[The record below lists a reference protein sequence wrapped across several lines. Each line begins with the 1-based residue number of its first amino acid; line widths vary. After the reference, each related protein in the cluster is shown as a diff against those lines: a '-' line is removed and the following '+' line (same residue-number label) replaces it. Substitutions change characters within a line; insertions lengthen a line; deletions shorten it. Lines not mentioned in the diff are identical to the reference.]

1 MDFGH
6 PAEECRLFLGKK
18 KNAEFVTITDDYSS
32 LERFDLKTRKKLE
45 SLECFFK
52 LQIISS
58 SSRRRREG
66 NGFVARQR
74 RFMGI
79 FLTLRCIEETRSH
92 LIRKRETIL
101 YLSFNMYPGG
111 ASHPWWE
118 NHEALFF
125 FRFRFRRTHFLQLID
140 AMNLTGSRRFVQCQ
154 REESIGSAQ
163 FF

>member
-92 LIRKRETIL
+92 LFRKRVTIL
-101 YLSFNMYPGG
+101 SFIFAKRTTCPSTCVPEERSRTLVGRITKLC
-111 ASHPWWE
+111 S
-118 NHEALFF
+118 FF
-125 FRFRFRRTHFLQLID
+125 SFDSEGRISC
-140 AMNLTGSRRFVQCQ
+140 N
-154 REESIGSAQ
+154 
-163 FF
+163 